1 MVYIYSMELFSI
13 KRKKI
18 LPTVTTQ
25 TKLNVFM
32 LNEIGQTQKDKYC
45 MISYIWH
52 LKSQIYRSRG

>member
-32 LNEIGQTQKDKYC
+32 LNEIGQTQKDKHC

-52 LKSQIYRSRG
+52 LKSQIYRSRR